1 MTATGMW
8 NSPWFDQP
16 AKRGNVNT
24 GGASTEP
31 SIAYGACNMGQKVA
45 AAPPI
50 IQSRSSADS
59 QGRAVLPS

>member
-8 NSPWFDQP
+8 NGPWFDRP
-16 AKRGNVNT
+16 AREDNTNT
-24 GGASTEP
+24 GGADVEHGMAYAAF
-31 SIAYGACNMGQKVA
+31 SIGQKAA